1 MDVSQQRRL
10 LPSTSM
16 LLAFEAAA
24 RTGSFTEAAAELSL
38 TQGAISRQIRAL
50 EDQLGVDLFAR
61 VRKSVQ
67 LTDAGRRYAED
78 IEKALQTIRL
88 ATLNAMTDQ
97 RGGTLNLAILP
108 TFGTRWLIPR
118 FPAFLEE
125 HPDITVNFATKLSPF
140 DFKKEDLHAA
150 IHYGE
155 TDWPDT
161 ESTFLMREETVPVCA
176 PRLLSAQPLDSPED
190 LYEMPLLQLATRPLA
205 WQEWF
210 QALDLEPPAGGG
222 MVFEEISTIAQAT
235 AAGLGVSLLPRFLIE
250 SELANGELA
259 IVMEQPLKSSFGYYL
274 VTPTDRADYAPVI
287 AFREWL
293 LRVVGEA
300 RHFPVQTV
308 SNRWT
313 TMRE

>member
-1 MDVSQQRRL
+1 MDMSQQRRL

-38 TQGAISRQIRAL
+38 TQGAISRQVRAL
-50 EDQLGVDLFAR
+50 EAQLGMQLFAR
-61 VRKSVQ
+61 VGKSVR
-67 LTDAGRRYAED
+67 LTEAGKRYAEEV
-78 IEKALQTIRL
+78 EKALQTIRR

-118 FPAFLEE
+118 FPAFLKQ

-140 DFKKEDLHAA
+140 DFKKEDLHTA
-150 IHYGE
+150 IHYGQ

-161 ESTFLMREETVPVCA
+161 ESTFLMREETIPVCA
-176 PRLLSAQPLDSPED
+176 PELLREQALRRPED
-190 LYEMPLLQLATRPLA
+190 LGRLPLLNLATRPTA
-205 WQEWF
+205 WPEWF
-210 QALDLEPPAGGG
+210 AAAGLEPPPAAG
-222 MVFEEISTIAQAT
+222 MVFEEIAAVAQAT

-250 SELANGELA
+250 SELDRGELA
-259 IVMEQPLKSSFGYYL
+259 IVLDRPLESSFGYYL
-274 VTPTDRADYAPVI
+274 VTPRDKTGYAPVV

-293 LRVVGEA
+293 LKAVR
-300 RHFPVQTV
+300 R
-308 SNRWT
+308 
-313 TMRE
+313 

>member
-1 MDVSQQRRL
+1 MDMSHQRRL

-38 TQGAISRQIRAL
+38 TQGAISRQVRAL
-50 EDQLGVDLFAR
+50 EAQLGMELFAR
-61 VRKSVQ
+61 VGKSVR
-67 LTDAGRRYAED
+67 LTEAGKRYAEEV
-78 IEKALQTIRL
+78 EKALQTIRR

-118 FPAFLEE
+118 FPAFLKQ

-150 IHYGE
+150 IHYGQ

-161 ESTFLMREETVPVCA
+161 ESTFLMREETIPVCA
-176 PRLLSAQPLDSPED
+176 PALLREQNIKRPED
-190 LYEMPLLQLATRPLA
+190 LTRLPLLNLATRSTA
-205 WQEWF
+205 WPEWF
-210 QALDLEPPAGGG
+210 AAAGLEPPPAAG
-222 MVFEEISTIAQAT
+222 MVFEEIAAVAQAT

-250 SELANGELA
+250 SELDRGELA
-259 IVMEQPLKSSFGYYL
+259 VVLDQPLESSFGYYL
-274 VTPTDRADYAPVI
+274 VTPRDKTGYAPVV

-293 LRVVGEA
+293 LKAVR
-300 RHFPVQTV
+300 R
-308 SNRWT
+308 
-313 TMRE
+313 

>member
-1 MDVSQQRRL
+1 MDMSHQRRL

-24 RTGSFTEAAAELSL
+24 RTGNFTEAAAELSL
-38 TQGAISRQIRAL
+38 TQGAISRQVRAL
-50 EDQLGVDLFAR
+50 ERQLGVELFAR
-61 VRKSVQ
+61 VRKSVR
-67 LTDAGRRYAED
+67 LTEVGKRYAE
-78 IEKALQTIRL
+78 EVERALQTIRL

-118 FPAFLEE
+118 FPAFLRE

-150 IHYGE
+150 IHYGQ

-176 PRLLSAQPLDSPED
+176 PALLEQHALTRPADLLD
-190 LYEMPLLQLATRPLA
+190 MPLLQLQTRPRA
-205 WQEWF
+205 WAEWF
-210 QALDLEPPAGGG
+210 QAAGLEPPVPGG
-222 MVFEEISTIAQAT
+222 MMFEEISTIAQAT
-235 AAGLGVSLLPRFLIE
+235 VAGLGVALLPRFLIE
-250 SELANGELA
+250 NELSSGELA
-259 IVMEQPLKSSFGYYL
+259 VVLEQPLESSFGYYL
-274 VTPTDRADYAPVI
+274 VTPRDKTGYAPLV

-293 LRVVGEA
+293 LR
-300 RHFPVQTV
+300 TV
-308 SNRWT
+308 SDGRHDRHADERAG
-313 TMRE
+313 M

>member
-1 MDVSQQRRL
+1 MDMSHQRRL

-38 TQGAISRQIRAL
+38 TQGAISRQVRAL
-50 EDQLGVDLFAR
+50 EAQLGMELFAR
-61 VRKSVQ
+61 VGKSVR
-67 LTDAGRRYAED
+67 LTEAGKRYAEEV
-78 IEKALQTIRL
+78 EKALQTIRR

-118 FPAFLEE
+118 FPAFLKQ

-150 IHYGE
+150 IHYGQ

-161 ESTFLMREETVPVCA
+161 ESTFLMREETIPVCA
-176 PRLLSAQPLDSPED
+176 PALLREQNIKRPED
-190 LYEMPLLQLATRPLA
+190 LGRLPLLNLATRSTA
-205 WQEWF
+205 WPEWF
-210 QALDLEPPAGGG
+210 AAAGLEPPQAAG
-222 MVFEEISTIAQAT
+222 MVFEEIAAVAQAT

-250 SELANGELA
+250 SELDRGELA
-259 IVMEQPLKSSFGYYL
+259 VVLDQPLESSFGYYL
-274 VTPTDRADYAPVI
+274 VTPRDKTGYAPVV

-293 LRVVGEA
+293 LKAVR
-300 RHFPVQTV
+300 R
-308 SNRWT
+308 
-313 TMRE
+313 

>member
-1 MDVSQQRRL
+1 MDMSHQRRL

-38 TQGAISRQIRAL
+38 TQGAISRQVRAL
-50 EDQLGVDLFAR
+50 EAQLGMELFAR
-61 VRKSVQ
+61 VGKSVR
-67 LTDAGRRYAED
+67 LTEAGKRYAEEV
-78 IEKALQTIRL
+78 EKALQTIRR

-118 FPAFLEE
+118 FPAFLKQ

-150 IHYGE
+150 IHYGQ

-161 ESTFLMREETVPVCA
+161 ESTFLMREETIPVCA
-176 PRLLSAQPLDSPED
+176 PALLREQNIKRPED
-190 LYEMPLLQLATRPLA
+190 LGRLPLLNLATRSTA
-205 WQEWF
+205 WRWWF
-210 QALDLEPPAGGG
+210 AAAGLEPPPAAG
-222 MVFEEISTIAQAT
+222 MVFEEIAAVAQAT

-250 SELANGELA
+250 SELDRGELA
-259 IVMEQPLKSSFGYYL
+259 VVLDQPLESSFGYYL
-274 VTPTDRADYAPVI
+274 VTPRDKTGYAPVV

-293 LRVVGEA
+293 LKAVHR
-300 RHFPVQTV
+300 
-308 SNRWT
+308 
-313 TMRE
+313 

>member
-1 MDVSQQRRL
+1 MDMSHQRRL

-38 TQGAISRQIRAL
+38 TQGAISRQVRAL
-50 EDQLGVDLFAR
+50 EAQLGMELFAR
-61 VRKSVQ
+61 VGKSVR
-67 LTDAGRRYAED
+67 LTEAGKRYAEEV
-78 IEKALQTIRL
+78 EKALQTIRR

-118 FPAFLEE
+118 FPAFLKQ

-150 IHYGE
+150 IHYGQ

-161 ESTFLMREETVPVCA
+161 ESTFLMREETIPVCA
-176 PRLLSAQPLDSPED
+176 PALLREQNIKRPED
-190 LYEMPLLQLATRPLA
+190 LGRLPLLNLATRSTA
-205 WQEWF
+205 WPEWF
-210 QALDLEPPAGGG
+210 AAAGLEPPPAAG
-222 MVFEEISTIAQAT
+222 MVFEEIAAVAQAT

-250 SELANGELA
+250 SELDRGELA
-259 IVMEQPLKSSFGYYL
+259 VVLDQPLESSFGYYL
-274 VTPTDRADYAPVI
+274 VTPRDKTGYAPVV

-293 LRVVGEA
+293 LKAVR
-300 RHFPVQTV
+300 R
-308 SNRWT
+308 
-313 TMRE
+313 

>member
-1 MDVSQQRRL
+1 MDMSHQRRL

-38 TQGAISRQIRAL
+38 TQGAISRQVRAL
-50 EDQLGVDLFAR
+50 EAQLGMELFAR
-61 VRKSVQ
+61 VGKSVR
-67 LTDAGRRYAED
+67 LTEAGKRYAEEV
-78 IEKALQTIRL
+78 EKALQTIRR

-118 FPAFLEE
+118 FPAFLKQ

-150 IHYGE
+150 IHYGQ

-161 ESTFLMREETVPVCA
+161 ESTFLMREETIPVCA
-176 PRLLSAQPLDSPED
+176 PALLREQNIKRPED
-190 LYEMPLLQLATRPLA
+190 LGRLPLLNLATRSTA
-205 WQEWF
+205 WPEWF
-210 QALDLEPPAGGG
+210 AAAGLEPPPAAG
-222 MVFEEISTIAQAT
+222 MVFEEIAAVAQAT

-250 SELANGELA
+250 RELDRGELA
-259 IVMEQPLKSSFGYYL
+259 VVLDQPLESSFGYYL
-274 VTPTDRADYAPVI
+274 VTPRDKTGYAPVV

-293 LRVVGEA
+293 LKAVHR
-300 RHFPVQTV
+300 
-308 SNRWT
+308 
-313 TMRE
+313 

>member
-1 MDVSQQRRL
+1 MDMSHQRRL

-38 TQGAISRQIRAL
+38 TQGAISRQVRAL
-50 EDQLGVDLFAR
+50 EAQLGMELFAR
-61 VRKSVQ
+61 VGKSVR
-67 LTDAGRRYAED
+67 LTEAGKRYAEEV
-78 IEKALQTIRL
+78 EKALQTIRR

-118 FPAFLEE
+118 FPAFLKQ

-150 IHYGE
+150 IHYGQ

-161 ESTFLMREETVPVCA
+161 ESTFLMREETIPVCA
-176 PRLLSAQPLDSPED
+176 PALLREQNIKRPED
-190 LYEMPLLQLATRPLA
+190 LGRLPLLNLATRSTA
-205 WQEWF
+205 WPEWF
-210 QALDLEPPAGGG
+210 AAAGLEPPPAAG
-222 MVFEEISTIAQAT
+222 MVFEEIAAVAQAT

-250 SELANGELA
+250 SELDRGELA
-259 IVMEQPLKSSFGYYL
+259 VVLDQPLESSFGYYL
-274 VTPTDRADYAPVI
+274 VTPRDKTGYAPVV

-293 LRVVGEA
+293 LKAVHR
-300 RHFPVQTV
+300 
-308 SNRWT
+308 
-313 TMRE
+313 